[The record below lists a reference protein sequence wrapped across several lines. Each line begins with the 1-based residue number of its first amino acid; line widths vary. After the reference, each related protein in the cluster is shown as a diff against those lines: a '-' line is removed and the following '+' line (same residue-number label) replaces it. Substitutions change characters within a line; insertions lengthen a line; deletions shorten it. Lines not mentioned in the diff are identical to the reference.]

1 VTIVTT
7 ASSKLP
13 PKVAKIGENNNEKG
27 AAAVSMERMRET
39 QRHTPFKGEM
49 MKNYRRYVEAMYIWD
64 TAVAT
69 IASVPITVK
78 TSRNPTQDVWL
89 I

>member
-1 VTIVTT
+1 
-7 ASSKLP
+7 
-13 PKVAKIGENNNEKG
+13 
-27 AAAVSMERMRET
+27 MERMRET

-69 IASVPITVK
+69 IASVPRRV
-78 TSRNPTQDVWL
+78 RLPNMQVPFEFCVQG
-89 I
+89 